1 MQTSMQTKKLTGK
14 TANVQSSCGA
24 MYSDEC
30 TRWKMHSLEK
40 RKAGGLGVRVSALI
54 RKSGVL
60 TQRRANLGEDW
71 LTVRQ
76 IKR

>member
-1 MQTSMQTKKLTGK
+1 MRIFRIAVVLCIQM
-14 TANVQSSCGA
+14 N
-24 MYSDEC
+24 
-30 TRWKMHSLEK
+30 EK

-54 RKSGVL
+54 RKNGVL
-60 TQRRANLGEDW
+60 MQRRANLGEGW